1 MPNITGERIR
11 IARESKRM
19 SQGELGKSCG
29 ITKQT
34 IYKYET
40 GVITNIPLDKLQSIA
55 DVLGVSSVYLAGWED
70 KSCVDNTS
78 NNSDAL
84 SNSEARL
91 VNIYRSVTG
100 QGQQEMMAHAEYIG
114 ERYKKN
120 PSASTDKAM

>member
-91 VNIYRSVTG
+91 VNIYRSVTE

-120 PSASTDKAM
+120 PSVSTDKAM

>member
-120 PSASTDKAM
+120 PSVSTDKAM